1 MNLLRSSAEGFLQGA
16 GIVQI
21 QHATFFVRLHHLN
34 LTATCPDD
42 RTSARFQRRLHQF
55 VIQVGGENNR
65 MPAPSL
71 VNRQNDGLARG
82 VKSLDQL
89 THQSRTNKRMVDQEQ
104 NHSISFCRNTPQ
116 SSLDRTQLPFFPI
129 LIDDDLVQSEI
140 DFFRDRL
147 GIGTENHAPHAD
159 FWMTRHVQQMLKE
172 RASLIGKERL
182 WRSHPARCATREDDG
197 SEHATSFNVPLG
209 PDAVRRA
216 IFYGPPTPRSGECQ
230 SVPPPR

>member
-21 QHATFFVRLHHLN
+21 QHATFFVRLHHLT

-116 SSLDRTQLPFFPI
+116 SSLDRTQLPFSQSSLMTISSKARLISFAIGSASAPRTTRRTPI
-129 LIDDDLVQSEI
+129 
-140 DFFRDRL
+140 F
-147 GIGTENHAPHAD
+147 G
-159 FWMTRHVQQMLKE
+159 
-172 RASLIGKERL
+172 
-182 WRSHPARCATREDDG
+182 
-197 SEHATSFNVPLG
+197 
-209 PDAVRRA
+209 
-216 IFYGPPTPRSGECQ
+216 
-230 SVPPPR
+230 